1 MTNNSELDATFE
13 LTDRAAFQLWKENVK
28 ADIFAD
34 VKLAMENKL
43 VDFRSTINEI
53 VDSVADKE
61 MEGKLK
67 N

>member
-28 ADIFAD
+28 ADILLD
-34 VKLAMENKL
+34 VKLAMDMKL
-43 VDFRSTINEI
+43 AEYRSTINEI